1 MTAGAITMNASNY
14 YTVAEAAEKLQ
25 ISKQAVYKRLSTDL
39 KQGFMLID
47 GKKYIKSDVIDSLVN
62 SKVDTTGFKI
72 EKPNEQQKVEEE
84 LIKALKSH
92 IESLEKQNERLNN
105 QIERLQYALMTEQ
118 ERVKELTLPPIR
130 TAETEKKPVPVKEPI
145 KAETHTEQTATKP
158 LNSQGTTAVSQTSAP
173 IQPVQKKTTAAV
185 VQKTKTTSQTST
197 AELLKMR
204 KPQPKK
210 RKKFLDWLF
219 N

>member
-1 MTAGAITMNASNY
+1 MNINNY
-14 YTVAEAAEKLQ
+14 YTVAETAEKLQ

-39 KQGFMLID
+39 KQGLMLID
-47 GKKYIKSDVIDSLVN
+47 GKKYIKSALIDSLVN
-62 SKVDTTGFKI
+62 SKVDSTELKV
-72 EKPNEQQKVEEE
+72 KQPNEQPLIENE

-118 ERVKELTLPPIR
+118 ERVKELTLPPVR
-130 TAETEKKPVPVKEPI
+130 TTEVENKPVQEPI
-145 KAETHTEQTATKP
+145 KAEADKTETHTQQSQPKP
-158 LNSQGTTAVSQTSAP
+158 LNRQTVNNQTIA
-173 IQPVQKKTTAAV
+173 PVQKKTTAAV
-185 VQKTKTTSQTST
+185 MQKTKTASQTST
-197 AELLKMR
+197 ADLLKMR
-204 KPQPKK
+204 KSQPKK

>member
-1 MTAGAITMNASNY
+1 MNTSNY

-62 SKVDTTGFKI
+62 SKVDATGFKI

-118 ERVKELTLPPIR
+118 ERVKELTLPPVR
-130 TAETEKKPVPVKEPI
+130 TI
-145 KAETHTEQTATKP
+145 KAEKKTVDEPVKTEKGNTAEAVQPQKVIDAAIGSP
-158 LNSQGTTAVSQTSAP
+158 SPISKKVNSQVT
-173 IQPVQKKTTAAV
+173 QKSKI
-185 VQKTKTTSQTST
+185 TSQTST

-210 RKKFLDWLF
+210 RKKFLDWLLK
-219 N
+219 

>member
-1 MTAGAITMNASNY
+1 MNINNY
-14 YTVAEAAEKLQ
+14 YTVAETAEKLQ

-39 KQGFMLID
+39 KQGLMLIE
-47 GKKYIKSDVIDSLVN
+47 GKKYIKADIIDSLVN
-62 SKVDTTGFKI
+62 SKVDTTELKV
-72 EKPNEQQKVEEE
+72 KQPNEQPLIENE

-118 ERVKELTLPPIR
+118 ERVKELTLPPVS
-130 TAETEKKPVPVKEPI
+130 ATEMKNKPVQEPI
-145 KAETHTEQTATKP
+145 KAEAELVNDKTETHTQQSQPKP
-158 LNSQGTTAVSQTSAP
+158 LNR
-173 IQPVQKKTTAAV
+173 PVQKKTTAAET
-185 VQKTKTTSQTST
+185 QKPKTANQTST

>member
-1 MTAGAITMNASNY
+1 MNINNY

-25 ISKQAVYKRLSTDL
+25 ISKQAVYKRLTTDL
-39 KQGFMLID
+39 KQGLMLIE
-47 GKKYIKSDVIDSLVN
+47 GKKYIKADIIDSLVN
-62 SKVDTTGFKI
+62 SKVDTTELKI
-72 EKPNEQQKVEEE
+72 EKLNEQQRVEEE

-118 ERVKELTLPPIR
+118 ERVKELTLPPVR
-130 TAETEKKPVPVKEPI
+130 ATEVENKPVQEPI
-145 KAETHTEQTATKP
+145 KAEADKTETHTEQTQPKP
-158 LNSQGTTAVSQTSAP
+158 INRPAVM
-173 IQPVQKKTTAAV
+173 
-185 VQKTKTTSQTST
+185 QKTKTASQIST
-197 AELLKMR
+197 ADLLKMR